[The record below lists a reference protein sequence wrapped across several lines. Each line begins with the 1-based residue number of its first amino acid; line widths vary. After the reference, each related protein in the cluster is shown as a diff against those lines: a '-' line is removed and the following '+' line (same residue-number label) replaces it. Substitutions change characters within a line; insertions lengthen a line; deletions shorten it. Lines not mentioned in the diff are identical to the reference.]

1 MAEFR
6 YNDTARRL
14 DEALAED
21 LKVAAPVDVEPSA
34 GEEPGLLRLGRSSIF
49 DDIEANK
56 LAAHAGAERAILEHR
71 VGERL
76 RELDQAKTATVDRFI
91 DAAKALHK
99 EE

>member
-6 YNDTARRL
+6 YNDVARRL

-21 LKVAAPVDVEPSA
+21 LKVAASVDVEPPAS
-34 GEEPGLLRLGRSSIF
+34 EEPGLLRLGHSIL
-49 DDIEANK
+49 DDIEASK

-71 VGERL
+71 VGNRL
-76 RELDQAKTATVDRFI
+76 RELDQEKTATVDRFI